1 MTDAPREQSFRMQ
14 REQTVTELLQAGWE
28 VVEEP
33 DKQALPGPLRDFQ
46 PDILA
51 RRGSEL
57 LIVEVKS
64 RRSSDL
70 GRLNALASAVARVPN
85 AKLEINW
92 LGDAPEFDPP
102 VENIRTYLNEAARLI
117 SFEAFTAAGLVA
129 WAALEGAVVY
139 FASGKDDVQPWSTPW
154 QLLSGLY
161 SLGYVSDRDFE
172 RLTAFWKLRNE
183 IAHNVSSV
191 TPRPEDIEAIL
202 KIAERM
208 IGGHYVSTDQM
219 IEWFLEHYE
228 NPAQSTFYDSREG
241 GYQYPGNGPHDAHDV
256 LVDNFPDAAEADID
270 DAARTLEETATE
282 WAEKPGAQSQSAGP

>member
-1 MTDAPREQSFRMQ
+1 MTDAPREQSFRTQ

-33 DKQALPGPLRDFQ
+33 SQQALPGPLRDFRL
-46 PDILA
+46 DILA

-102 VENIRTYLNEAARLI
+102 VENIRAYLNEAARLI
-117 SFEAFTAAGLVA
+117 SFGAFTAAGLVA

-139 FASGKDDVQPWSTPW
+139 FASDKDDVQPWSTPW
-154 QLLSGLY
+154 QLLSDLY

-183 IAHNVSSV
+183 IAHHVSPV
-191 TPRPEDIEAIL
+191 APRPEDVEAIL

-208 IGGHYVSTDQM
+208 IGGRYVSTDQM

-228 NPAQSTFYDSREG
+228 NPAQNTPYDSREG
-241 GYQYPGNGPHDAHDV
+241 GYQYLGNGPHDARDV
-256 LVDNFPDAAEADID
+256 LADNFPDATEEDID

-282 WAEKPGAQSQSAGP
+282 WVEKPGRDT

>member
-1 MTDAPREQSFRMQ
+1 MKNAPREQSFRTR
-14 REQTVTELLQAGWE
+14 REQTVAELLQAGWE

-33 DKQALPGPLRDFQ
+33 GQETLPEPLHDFQ

-57 LIVEVKS
+57 LVVEVKS

-70 GRLNALASAVARVPN
+70 GRLDALATAVARVPN

-92 LGDAPEFDPP
+92 LGDVPEFDPP
-102 VENIRTYLNEAARLI
+102 VENIRAYLDDASGLI
-117 SFEAFTAAGLVA
+117 GSRAFTAAVLVS

-139 FASGKDDVQPWSTPW
+139 FASDKDDVRPWSTPW
-154 QLLSGLY
+154 QLLSDLY

-183 IAHNVSSV
+183 IAHHVSPVIPSS
-191 TPRPEDIEAIL
+191 EDIQAIL
-202 KIAERM
+202 QIAERM

-219 IEWFLEHYE
+219 IEWFLERYE
-228 NPAQSTFYDSREG
+228 DPAERTPYDSGEG
-241 GYQYPGNGPHDAHDV
+241 GYQYAGNGPRDARDV
-256 LVDNFPDAAEADID
+256 LADKFPDATEADID

-282 WAEKPGAQSQSAGP
+282 WVEKPGRDT

>member
-1 MTDAPREQSFRMQ
+1 MTDAPREQSFRTQ
-14 REQTVTELLQAGWE
+14 RQQTVAELLQAGWE

-33 DKQALPGPLRDFQ
+33 DQQMLPGPLREFR

-70 GRLNALASAVARVPN
+70 SHLNALASAVARVPN
-85 AKLEINW
+85 AELEINW

-102 VENIRTYLNEAARLI
+102 AENTRAYLNEATRLLN
-117 SFEAFTAAGLVA
+117 FGAFTAAALLA

-139 FASGKDDVQPWSTPW
+139 FASDKDDVQPWTTPW
-154 QLLSGLY
+154 QLLSDLY

-183 IAHNVSSV
+183 IAHHVSPV
-191 TPRPEDIEAIL
+191 TPRREDIEIIL
-202 KIAERM
+202 KIAKRM
-208 IGGHYVSTDQM
+208 IGGRYVTSDQM

-228 NPAQSTFYDSREG
+228 NPAQRTPYDSREG
-241 GYQYPGNGPHDAHDV
+241 GYQYSGNGPHDARDV
-256 LVDNFPDAAEADID
+256 LTDNFPDATEEDID
-270 DAARTLEETATE
+270 DAARALEGTATE
-282 WAEKPGAQSQSAGP
+282 WADKYGRDT

>member
-1 MTDAPREQSFRMQ
+1 MTDAPREQSFRTR
-14 REQTVTELLQAGWE
+14 REQTVAELLQAGWE

-33 DKQALPGPLRDFQ
+33 GQQALPEPLREFR

-70 GRLNALASAVARVPN
+70 SRLNALASAVASVPN

-92 LGDAPEFDPP
+92 LGDAPEFEPP
-102 VENIRTYLNEAARLI
+102 VENIRVYLNEAAKLLSI
-117 SFEAFTAAGLVA
+117 EAFAAAVLIA

-139 FASGKDDVQPWSTPW
+139 FASDKDDVQPWTTPW
-154 QLLSGLY
+154 QLLSDLY

-183 IAHNVSSV
+183 IAHHVGLV
-191 TPRPEDIEAIL
+191 TPRREDIEFIL

-208 IGGHYVSTDQM
+208 LAGRYISTDQM
-219 IEWFLEHYE
+219 VEWFLEHYE
-228 NPAQSTFYDSREG
+228 NPAQRTPHESREG
-241 GYQYPGNGPHDAHDV
+241 GYQYPGNGPYDAREV
-256 LVDNFPDAAEADID
+256 LADNFPDATEADID
-270 DAARTLEETATE
+270 DAARTLEDTATE
-282 WAEKPGAQSQSAGP
+282 WVDRYGR

>member
-1 MTDAPREQSFRMQ
+1 MTDAPREQLFRTQ
-14 REQTVTELLQAGWE
+14 REKTIAELLQAGWE

-33 DKQALPGPLRDFQ
+33 GQEALPGPLRDFR

-70 GRLNALASAVARVPN
+70 GRLNALASAVAGVPN

-92 LGDAPEFDPP
+92 LGDAPEFAPP
-102 VENIRTYLNEAARLI
+102 AEYIRAYLDEAATLI
-117 SFEAFTAAGLVA
+117 SVRALTGAALVA

-139 FASGKDDVQPWSTPW
+139 FASNKDDVQPWSTPW

-161 SLGYVSDRDFE
+161 SLGYVSDRDYE
-172 RLTAFWKLRNE
+172 RLAAFWRSRNE
-183 IAHNVSSV
+183 IAHHVSPV
-191 TPRPEDIEAIL
+191 TPRSEDIEDIL

-228 NPAQSTFYDSREG
+228 NPAQSIPYDSREG
-241 GYQYPGNGPHDAHDV
+241 GYQYLDDGPHDARDI
-256 LVDNFPDAAEADID
+256 LTDNFPDATEADID
-270 DAARTLEETATE
+270 DAVSTLEETAIE
-282 WAEKPGAQSQSAGP
+282 WVEKPGRDM

>member
-1 MTDAPREQSFRMQ
+1 MTDAPRKQSFRIR
-14 REQTVTELLQAGWE
+14 REHTVAELLQAGWE

-33 DKQALPGPLRDFQ
+33 GRQTLPEPLRDFQ

-70 GRLNALASAVARVPN
+70 GRLNALASAVATMPN
-85 AKLEINW
+85 AKLEVNW
-92 LGDAPEFDPP
+92 LGDAPELDPP
-102 VENIRTYLNEAARLI
+102 AENIRAYLDEAARLM
-117 SFEAFTAAGLVA
+117 SFGAFTAAVLVA

-139 FASGKDDVQPWSTPW
+139 FASDKDDVEPWSTPW

-183 IAHNVSSV
+183 IAHHVSPV
-191 TPRPEDIEAIL
+191 TPRAALPTIR
-202 KIAERM
+202 ERVNPTPPTRPARHRRRP
-208 IGGHYVSTDQM
+208 GPRHRAAGCPSRT
-219 IEWFLEHYE
+219 WPPRPPALE
-228 NPAQSTFYDSREG
+228 PRPPRD
-241 GYQYPGNGPHDAHDV
+241 HDHPYRAH
-256 LVDNFPDAAEADID
+256 P
-270 DAARTLEETATE
+270 R
-282 WAEKPGAQSQSAGP
+282 